1 MKRIL
6 SFALI
11 LISILTLVSCS
22 REEGEAP
29 FGMIKASSEVSEF
42 YLYVP
47 KDWAVTTEN
56 DSLMASARASESDPS
71 NVTLVGFEDGSQ
83 EYPDVDAFWAYYKK
97 EFETRIFDFEENAT
111 TFTLTLDGEA
121 TMIDGVAAKKY
132 EYNGKVGGI
141 EFYYQMVLAK
151 VDSVFYIFT
160 YTSTPVLYEKHKN
173 DVKVMLDYIDFK

>member
-29 FGMIKASSEVSEF
+29 FGMINATSDV
-42 YLYVP
+42 
-47 KDWAVTTEN
+47 
-56 DSLMASARASESDPS
+56 ASESDPS